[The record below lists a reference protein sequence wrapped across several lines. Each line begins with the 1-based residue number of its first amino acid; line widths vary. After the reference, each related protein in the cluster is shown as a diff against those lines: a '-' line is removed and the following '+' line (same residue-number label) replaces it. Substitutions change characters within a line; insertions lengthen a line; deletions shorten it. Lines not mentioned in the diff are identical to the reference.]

1 MRESVK
7 RSETAKQR
15 RAVEVSSEVTVVS
28 TTDLKVA
35 SPDWSGKT
43 QSSRNTQTKNQME
56 LIHHLDKLNWLL
68 HNI

>member
-15 RAVEVSSEVTVVS
+15 RAVEASSEVTAVS

-35 SPDWSGKT
+35 SPDWSGKM

-56 LIHHLDKLNWLL
+56 LIYHLDKLNWLL